1 VSAFDT
7 IDEAKRAIMPYCY
20 PQDEDT
26 TGIVLNMNDTW
37 GWATAWGEDVPDD
50 KIEELANLIWWYG
63 NAGTLYWVSEQHGQ
77 MRSEFHDINRFV
89 DFVRNEERLKKEVPN
104 SSQRAYKKL
113 TYTLGGDGL
122 WGRLLARLRR
132 VSTPASREE
141 QHG

>member
-1 VSAFDT
+1 VSTFDT

-26 TGIVLNMNDTW
+26 KGIVLNMNDTW
-37 GWATAWGEDVPDD
+37 CWASAWGEDVPDD
-50 KIEELANLIWWYG
+50 KIEELADLIWWYG
-63 NAGTLYWVSEQHGQ
+63 NAGVLYWVSEQHGQ

-104 SSQRAYKKL
+104 SSKRAYKKL

-122 WGRLLARLRR
+122 CGRLLARLRR
-132 VSTPASREE
+132 VSTSRAAEE
-141 QHG
+141 NKC